1 MDERT
6 PPPDSTDR
14 APAAADFIRD
24 GKQLAHDLC
33 QELGL
38 PTPHAAGFPSTT
50 IIDGLAATRNWTV
63 TVRVATPDEW
73 QEMEVRH
80 VPQRGDVSTGEVRST
95 GPGSWEIVVI
105 PGTSAFHRDTIT
117 LTLLAHVVRDDV
129 PLSGRARLA
138 GGGTTYEE
146 AVARVFAREIT
157 LLFMRASRLGRPLL
171 GTVPDRTTPAPW
183 LTRATR
189 RILRLYGV
197 DEPDRVPKTQHGE
210 AGNDTLAQR

>member
-14 APAAADFIRD
+14 APATRDFIRE
-24 GKQLAHDLC
+24 GKQVARDLC

-38 PTPHAAGFPSTT
+38 PAPHATGFPSTAL
-50 IIDGLAATRNWTV
+50 IDGLAAARGWTV
-63 TVRVATPDEW
+63 TVRVAAPNEW
-73 QEMEVRH
+73 HEMEERN
-80 VPQRGDVSTGEVRST
+80 VPRRGDVSTGEVRST

-105 PGTSAFHRDTIT
+105 PGTSTFHQDTIT
-117 LTLLAHVVRDDV
+117 LTLLTHVVRDDV

-157 LLFMRASRLGRPLL
+157 LLFMRASRWGRPLL

-183 LTRATR
+183 LTRATQ

-197 DEPDRVPKTQHGE
+197 DDPDRVPKKQRGE
-210 AGNDTLAQR
+210 AGDDTPARR